1 MFAKVVADRYAR
13 AILQSCPDLQT
24 IEQLGDELELMRE
37 TLNKSEDTR
46 EFLMNPKIPPAM
58 KIKIIRD
65 ALSSKL
71 SSYMLNL
78 LSLLIEKHRQDILP
92 DIAERY
98 TELTDQVRGVEH
110 AEIIVAYPIP
120 TDLQKRL
127 LDAIQRFSTRDV
139 EIAMKIDPS
148 IYGGVKIRLGDR
160 VIDGSLRWRFEA
172 LRRAM
177 LAARLPRTASHEGTA
192 G

>member
-13 AILQSCPDLQT
+13 AALQSCPDLET
-24 IEQLGDELELMRE
+24 IERLDDEFELMQRTWQQSAE
-37 TLNKSEDTR
+37 TR
-46 EFLMNPKIPPAM
+46 EFLMNPKIPPAI
-58 KIKIIRD
+58 KITIIRD
-65 ALSSKL
+65 ALSDKIST
-71 SSYMLNL
+71 YMLNL
-78 LSLLIEKHRQDILP
+78 LSLLIEKHRQNILP

-98 TELTDQVRGVEH
+98 TELTDQVRGVEQ

-127 LDAIQRFSTRDV
+127 LDAVQRFSTRDV
-139 EIAMKIDPS
+139 EIAMRIDPS
-148 IYGGVKIRLGDR
+148 IYGGVKIKLGDR

-177 LAARLPRTASHEGTA
+177 LAARLPRMASEEGGA